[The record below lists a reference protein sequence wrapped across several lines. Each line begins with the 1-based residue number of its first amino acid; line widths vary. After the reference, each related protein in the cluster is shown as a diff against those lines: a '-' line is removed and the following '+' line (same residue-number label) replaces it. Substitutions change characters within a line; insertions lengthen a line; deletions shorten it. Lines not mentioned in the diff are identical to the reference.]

1 MVVYLRCCKDTAFF
15 ERIQI
20 FVKLFCRAIGCTT
33 AFYHKN
39 MFYNMLFWS
48 EEGKISGNFARI
60 VEFCQRRRDGTNV
73 SPDRAETR
81 SSASCYI
88 PSNCG

>member
-20 FVKLFCRAIGCTT
+20 FEKLFCCAIGCINT
-33 AFYHKN
+33 FYHKN

-48 EEGKISGNFARI
+48 QEGKISGNSARI
-60 VEFCQRRRDGTNV
+60 VEFCQRRSGGTNV

-81 SSASCYI
+81 SSASCYR
-88 PSNCG
+88 PSNYG

>member
-20 FVKLFCRAIGCTT
+20 FVKLFCCAIGCIDT
-33 AFYHKN
+33 FYHKN

-48 EEGKISGNFARI
+48 QEGKISGNSARI
-60 VEFCQRRRDGTNV
+60 VEFCQRRSGGTNV

-81 SSASCYI
+81 SSASCCR